1 MCGIAG
7 ILATG
12 GRRVD
17 RQTLQRMADSIAHR
31 GPDAEGFFVEEGPP
45 SVGLANRRLAVI
57 DIDGGDQPLQIND
70 GAQTI
75 VYNGEIYNADEVRRE
90 LESRGHS
97 FRTRC
102 DTEVVVR
109 GYAEWDTGVLD
120 RLNGMWAFAIWD
132 GRRRR
137 LFIARDR
144 LGVKPLVYAQTRE
157 GLVFGSEIKA
167 LIASGLVKRS
177 LDTSVIPYYLSF
189 FAIPEPYSAVQGV
202 RRLPAGHAM
211 TVDSDGVSEF
221 QYWDCALEEEDVD
234 PARHQRQVRELL
246 EDSVARRLVSDV
258 PLGVLLSSGIDSGLV
273 TAFAA
278 RHSRDP
284 VRTFTLG
291 FDPPRGDEREDARR
305 VASSFGTDHTE
316 EAVDVRSV
324 GRILPELLEH
334 YDEPGQSLLQTDLV
348 SAMAHRR
355 VTVALSGLGGDELFA
370 AYPTHVVT
378 NLLARLDQAP
388 APIRGMVRT
397 AAGLAPVNR
406 ARNLAA
412 LSGMN
417 PAARVIERLM
427 HQTDAAQRSD
437 LLATELRS
445 SLDLGAPSRHLLEH
459 YRRGR
464 AHDPLN
470 RVLYVYLKT
479 YLTDELL
486 RATDSMSMRHS
497 LEVRTPF
504 LDYRLVR
511 ASMRIPAKE
520 KLRLTRG
527 KLPLRAIGKE
537 VLPTVRRKKQGFSP
551 PAGTWIRNGLREQV
565 SDLLSEATVRRR
577 GVFDPPAVR
586 AVLDRAFAGDER
598 MVPAV
603 MQLFSFEAWAQKWLD
618 RAESKDQVPA

>member
-1 MCGIAG
+1 M
-7 ILATG
+7 
-12 GRRVD
+12 V
-17 RQTLQRMADSIAHR
+17 DSIAHR
-31 GPDAEGFFVEEGPP
+31 GPDAEGFFIEEGPP

-57 DIDGGDQPLQIND
+57 DIEGGDQPLQIED

-75 VYNGEIYNADEVRRE
+75 VYNGEIFNADEVRRE
-90 LESRGHS
+90 LEGRGHL
-97 FRTRC
+97 FHTRC

-132 GRRRR
+132 RPRRR

-144 LGVKPLVYAQTRE
+144 LGVKPLVYAQTP
-157 GLVFGSEIKA
+157 GGFVFGSEIKA
-167 LIASGLVKRS
+167 LIASGLVSRS

-189 FAIPEPYSAVQGV
+189 FAIPEPYSAVEGV

-211 TVDSDGVSEF
+211 TIDANGVNEF
-221 QYWDCALEEEDVD
+221 QYWDCALEEDDED
-234 PARHQRQVRELL
+234 PTAHRREVRDLL
-246 EDSVARRLVSDV
+246 EDAVARRLVSDV

-278 RHSRDP
+278 HHMDEP
-284 VRTFTLG
+284 LQTFTLG
-291 FDPPRGDEREDARR
+291 FEPPRGDEREDARD
-305 VASSFGTDHTE
+305 VASAFGTDHVE
-316 EAVDVRSV
+316 EAVNADGVAS
-324 GRILPELLEH
+324 ILPALLDH

-348 SAMAHRR
+348 SAMARRR

-378 NLLARLDQAP
+378 NLLARLDQVP
-388 APIRGMVRT
+388 GPMRQT
-397 AAGLAPVNR
+397 LLAAARLAPVNR
-406 ARNLAA
+406 AKNLAE
-412 LSGMN
+412 LSAMS
-417 PAARVIERLM
+417 PEARVTERLM
-427 HQTDAAQRSD
+427 HQTDAAQRAD
-437 LLATELRS
+437 LLAPELRS
-445 SLDLGAPSRHLLEH
+445 SLDLEAPSRHLLDH
-459 YRRGR
+459 YRRAR

-470 RVLYVYLKT
+470 RLLYVYLKT

-504 LDYRLVR
+504 LDYRLVE

-520 KLRLTRG
+520 KLRFARG
-527 KLPLRAIGKE
+527 KLPLRAIGDE
-537 VLPTVRRKKQGFSP
+537 VLPSVRRKKQGFSP
-551 PAGTWIRNGLREQV
+551 PAGEWIRNGLREHA

-577 GVFDPPAVR
+577 GVFDPGTAR
-586 AVLDRAFAGDER
+586 RVLDGALSGDDR

-603 MQLFSFEAWAQKWLD
+603 MQLFSFEAWAQSWLD
-618 RAESKDQVPA
+618 RSKPADEVAA